1 MLSRDG
7 RLDLIA
13 HLAQRIRNVREDRL
27 RESLVRKFAVAGLLA
42 GDLEK
47 RKGALEFLDGLA
59 DGELLALRRELRIDF
74 DPLSK
79 ERLARPACWLDNDK
93 MRLFISHK
101 SDREQYAEQL
111 SRSLRTYGFCCFVA
125 AYQIA
130 AGVDWREE
138 VVRALFTMQA
148 FVSVHTSG
156 LSAAE
161 WPMQEM
167 GIAFGRQVPMLAL
180 VIDEPPGGLMQKTQA
195 IKVSMESDL
204 GDVSNAVAR
213 YFNLEPGRSA

>member
-7 RLDLIA
+7 RLDLIDR
-13 HLAQRIRNVREDRL
+13 LAQRIRNAREDRL
-27 RESLVRKFAVAGLLA
+27 RESLLQRFAVAGLHVQ
-42 GDLEK
+42 DLEK

-59 DGELLALRRELRIDF
+59 DRDLLALRQELRIDF

-79 ERLARPACWLDNDK
+79 ERLGRPACWRDIDER
-93 MRLFISHK
+93 RLFISHK
-101 SDREQYAEQL
+101 SDQEQYAQQL
-111 SRSLRTYGFCCFVA
+111 SNSLRGYGFSGFVA
-125 AYQIA
+125 RYQIA

-138 VVRALFTMQA
+138 VVRALFTMET
-148 FVSVHTSG
+148 FVSLHTAG

-195 IKVSMESDL
+195 IKVSMDADL
-204 GDVSNAVAR
+204 GEVAKAVAQ
-213 YFNLEPGRSA
+213 FLKAEVGRK